1 MFSAKMNPSNRVKN
15 GILQYTHVITNV
27 GGGYNPA
34 YSMFTAPLE
43 GHYVF
48 SWSTSTWNRRYTL
61 SSIMKNG
68 ARIVSQSA
76 YAYTVDSQGDSTS
89 ETAVLHLV
97 QGDRVWIN
105 LYKGDAP
112 YMDGAAYKDINVFTG
127 FLL

>member
-1 MFSAKMNPSNRVKN
+1 
-15 GILQYTHVITNV
+15 
-27 GGGYNPA
+27 
-34 YSMFTAPLE
+34 
-43 GHYVF
+43 
-48 SWSTSTWNRRYTL
+48 
-61 SSIMKNG
+61 MKNG

-89 ETAVLHLV
+89 VTTVLHLV

-112 YMDGAAYKDINVFTG
+112 YMDGSAYKDINVFSS